1 MGMTLMKLSAGSG
14 YTYLTKQVAR
24 DDVTK
29 TNGQALADYYSEK
42 GERPGVWMGSGL
54 DGLGES
60 TGLSAGDVVTEA
72 QMKNLFGQGIHPNAE
87 AVMADAERAT
97 SNATELEKA
106 TRLGTPFRDPSE
118 NTSPLIVHTSRALN
132 RWLKAHGMRRTDEIP
147 DEVFDED
154 RWR

>member
-1 MGMTLMKLSAGSG
+1 MKLSAGSG

-60 TGLSAGDVVTEA
+60 TGLSASWVASSGVLPRVGPD
-72 QMKNLFGQGIHPNAE
+72 Q
-87 AVMADAERAT
+87 AT
-97 SNATELEKA
+97 VDH
-106 TRLGTPFRDPSE
+106 R
-118 NTSPLIVHTSRALN
+118 
-132 RWLKAHGMRRTDEIP
+132 
-147 DEVFDED
+147 
-154 RWR
+154 